1 MLLPSSLFLSF
12 AMRTDRSL
20 TARLDEHRLSKNTIG
35 PVCAFGEQRETD
47 SPRRHVRGV
56 VEPKLGA
63 RRHRPA
69 STPPF
74 YPVICF
80 WNLAAQSGLQKQ

>member
-20 TARLDEHRLSKNTIG
+20 TARLDEHRLSKIRL
-35 PVCAFGEQRETD
+35 VRCARSASKERPTAL
-47 SPRRHVRGV
+47 VAARGV